1 MGVFKLVSSCDDKS
15 HSRNRSNGPTQ
26 TEYVYIE
33 RISNN
38 PDPTRFV
45 IQKTERAGRFL
56 IAEVHYP
63 NCQNYEGN
71 KILVFDGVTE
81 KMLREQTSLHAV
93 SVGQLAR
100 PRSRLLGPHLHRQ
113 VTETQACSIPA
124 NTYRHYQALFV
135 PWNRCYPNCALP
147 R

>member
-1 MGVFKLVSSCDDKS
+1 MGVFKLFSSCDDKS

-71 KILVFDGVTE
+71 KILVFDGVPE
-81 KMLREQTSLHAV
+81 KVLREQTSLDPHFCDSPEHPSPVARFEPTARGWNYAV
-93 SVGQLAR
+93 SFC
-100 PRSRLLGPHLHRQ
+100 RS
-113 VTETQACSIPA
+113 I
-124 NTYRHYQALFV
+124 
-135 PWNRCYPNCALP
+135 
-147 R
+147 